1 MYLCH
6 FNYHFVL
13 IVLTQH
19 RQGSFLTYPAGDS
32 SYYMIIFNNGNY
44 INN

>member
-19 RQGSFLTYPAGDS
+19 RQGSFLPYPKETHL
-32 SYYMIIFNNGNY
+32 II
-44 INN
+44 I